1 MTKQCDEQSARK
13 RFNARFYIP
22 KSSRGNPDINQQI
35 KQSILV
41 CLFFFFFFW
50 ATPLSMWDL
59 SSLNRDQTLA
69 PYIGNVES

>member
-13 RFNARFYIP
+13 RFNAHFYIP

-41 CLFFFFFFW
+41 LFFFL

-59 SSLNRDQTLA
+59 SFLNRDQTLA
-69 PYIGNVES
+69 PYTGNVES